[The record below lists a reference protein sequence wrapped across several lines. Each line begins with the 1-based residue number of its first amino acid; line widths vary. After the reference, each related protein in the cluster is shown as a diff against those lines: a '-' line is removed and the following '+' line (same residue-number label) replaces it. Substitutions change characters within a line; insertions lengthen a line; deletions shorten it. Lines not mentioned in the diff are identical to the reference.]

1 MSDSEIITSRDNAK
15 LKFARSV
22 RDGRET
28 GLIFIE
34 GVRLVQEALRSDLS
48 IRSAFVSVAFSL
60 GLAESL
66 NNTRVEVITV
76 AEKAFA
82 SIADTEN
89 SQGIVLI
96 AERPTPSL
104 DDVRGEGPVVLLH
117 QVNNPSNLGAVV
129 RTAEAAGCAGLITTN
144 GSADAFSPK
153 ALRASMG
160 SAFRLPVVERIGF
173 GDAIEWVRSNGLVTT
188 AADVSGTLNYAEVD
202 WTIPRLLVFGSE
214 AHGLSEREL
223 ESINE
228 KVVIPME
235 NEVESLNLAV
245 SSGIVLFEAKRQR
258 DLS

>member
-15 LKFARSV
+15 LKFARFV

-34 GVRLVQEALRSDLS
+34 GVRLVQEALRSGVS
-48 IRSAFVSVAFSL
+48 IRSAFVS
-60 GLAESL
+60 AEFPSEL
-66 NNTRVEVITV
+66 PEPLSNTRIETAKV

-82 SIADTEN
+82 SIVDTEN

-96 AERPTPSL
+96 AERPAASL
-104 DDVRGEGPVVLLH
+104 DTFRPIAPVVLLH

-129 RTAEAAGCAGLITTN
+129 RTAEASGAAGLITTN

-160 SAFRLPVVERIGF
+160 SAFRLPIIEKWTF
-173 GDAIEWVRSNGLVTT
+173 DDAIEWARGKGLVTT
-188 AADVSGTLNYAEVD
+188 AADISGSTSYTEID
-202 WTIPRLLVFGSE
+202 WTAPRLVIFGSE
-214 AHGLSEREL
+214 AHGLDETEL
-223 ESINE
+223 SMIDE
-228 KVVIPME
+228 KFIIPME

-245 SSGIVLFEAKRQR
+245 SSGVVLFEAKRQR
-258 DLS
+258 EL